1 MLLRL
6 IGKTIAA
13 AAATAATTYLGNK
26 FLRWAGVIKPKVKKK
41 KNGE

>member
-1 MLLRL
+1 MLRL

-13 AAATAATTYLGNK
+13 TAAAAATTYLGNK

-41 KNGE
+41 KDSD